1 MLFFARCEYTEYVE
15 TIEKIGS
22 LCTDIFFVI
31 GKTARYHTYTPPMW
45 VFVYKAKSKLIIA
58 LVYTDKKCLL
68 A

>member
-31 GKTARYHTYTPPMW
+31 GKTARYHTHI
-45 VFVYKAKSKLIIA
+45 L
-58 LVYTDKKCLL
+58 
-68 A
+68 